1 MFPHQAMQDRLLRP
15 PPLVPDRVRRRGAQ
29 NGFAFQSQK
38 SATLRLSPLPYSGH
52 CSPAPAICPY
62 NLTN

>member
-1 MFPHQAMQDRLLRP
+1 VDDAQQRREQLG
-15 PPLVPDRVRRRGAQ
+15 VRRHGAQ
-29 NGFAFQSQK
+29 HGFAFQSQK
-38 SATLRLSPLPYSGH
+38 SAALRLLPLPYIGH

>member
-15 PPLVPDRVRRRGAQ
+15 PPLVMVRVRRRGAQ
-29 NGFAFQSQK
+29 HGFAFQSQK
-38 SATLRLSPLPYSGH
+38 SAALRLSPLAYSGH
-52 CSPAPAICPY
+52 CSPALAICPY